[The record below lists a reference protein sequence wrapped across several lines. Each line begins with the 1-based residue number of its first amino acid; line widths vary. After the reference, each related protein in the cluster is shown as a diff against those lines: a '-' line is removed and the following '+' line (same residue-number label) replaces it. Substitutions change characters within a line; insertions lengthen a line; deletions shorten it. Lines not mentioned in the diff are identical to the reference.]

1 MHCISP
7 FTAKSKMNRAKILLV
22 DDDPSIRT
30 VVTEA
35 LRRDG
40 HDVRTAAT
48 VAEQV
53 SMLEQFVPDVLIT
66 DVMLPDGTNCSSMLT
81 CSATVAAVRTSWPSR
96 RSASVTTKRI
106 EGSSST
112 RRILARFT
120 LLLAVKGEILC
131 ARVFLR
137 AQTE

>member
-1 MHCISP
+1 
-7 FTAKSKMNRAKILLV
+7 MNRAKILLV
-22 DDDPSIRT
+22 DDDPSIRL

-66 DVMLPDGTNCSSMLT
+66 DVMLPDGNGLDLVPT
-81 CSATVAAVRTSWPSR
+81 
-96 RSASVTTKRI
+96 
-106 EGSSST
+106 
-112 RRILARFT
+112 ILKERPD
-120 LLLAVKGEILC
+120 LPVIVL
-131 ARVFLR
+131 
-137 AQTE
+137 